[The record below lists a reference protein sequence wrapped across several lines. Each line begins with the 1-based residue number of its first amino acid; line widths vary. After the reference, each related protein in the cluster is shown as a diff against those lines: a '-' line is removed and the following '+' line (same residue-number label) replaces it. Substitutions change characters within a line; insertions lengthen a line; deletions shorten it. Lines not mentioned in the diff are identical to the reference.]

1 METVVLQKRKER
13 GLGKM
18 ISIIVPVYNA
28 EKYIETTIEMVCRQT
43 YPDWEL
49 ILVDDY
55 SRDKS
60 VEKIRECIRK
70 METLESGNRT
80 LCGEEKIRLIQKPKN
95 EGAAK
100 ARNTGID
107 AANGRYIA
115 FWMRMTCGIR
125 RSWKSKWHFWK
136 SMVRLCVLRL

>member
-55 SRDKS
+55 SRIFS
-60 VEKIRECIRK
+60 
-70 METLESGNRT
+70 TLLSLE
-80 LCGEEKIRLIQKPKN
+80 
-95 EGAAK
+95 
-100 ARNTGID
+100 
-107 AANGRYIA
+107 
-115 FWMRMTCGIR
+115 
-125 RSWKSKWHFWK
+125 
-136 SMVRLCVLRL
+136 